1 MGLHLEMKCMQLHIV
16 DKEMGCL
23 IKEMRTLLKEIRVP
37 LGLFF
42 FFFARDTSFSLLSL
56 IWFYHCIPKIMS
68 VPEHR
73 EIRC

>member
-42 FFFARDTSFSLLSL
+42 FF
-56 IWFYHCIPKIMS
+56 C
-68 VPEHR
+68 
-73 EIRC
+73 

>member
-42 FFFARDTSFSLLSL
+42 FFLLEIPVSLS
-56 IWFYHCIPKIMS
+56 YP
-68 VPEHR
+68 
-73 EIRC
+73 